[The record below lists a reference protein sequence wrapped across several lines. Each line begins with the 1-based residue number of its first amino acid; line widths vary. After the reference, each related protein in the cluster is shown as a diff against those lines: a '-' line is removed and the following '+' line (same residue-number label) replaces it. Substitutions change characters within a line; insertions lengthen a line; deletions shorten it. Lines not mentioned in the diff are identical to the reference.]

1 MNCIN
6 STTINQRYLNEIENF
21 RLFDDDFMSKVFG
34 FRPEE
39 TEFLLQKILK
49 KDDLKVIE
57 SIPEYSIKNL
67 QGKSIRLDIKA
78 IDSENRLYDIEI
90 QRANEGSV
98 PQRAR
103 YYSGLIDSNIMDKG
117 DVPWGDLPE
126 CFVIFITEKDT
137 LKGNKPIYHVERMII
152 ETDEL
157 FNDKEHIV
165 YVNGA
170 YESNDDLGKLM
181 HDFKCKNPDDMYYE
195 ILKNRTK
202 YFKETMEGKR
212 DMCEAMERL
221 KNEGRAEG
229 IVEGRIEGINEG
241 IVQGKEAMVYNLLD
255 LLDDETLS
263 QASGLPIEKVKKI
276 RKARKKKFM

>member
-6 STTINQRYLNEIENF
+6 STTINQRYLNEIKNF

-157 FNDKEHIV
+157 FNDREHIV

-202 YFKETMEGKR
+202 YFKETVEGKR

-221 KNEGRAEG
+221 R
-229 IVEGRIEGINEG
+229 NEG

>member
-1 MNCIN
+1 
-6 STTINQRYLNEIENF
+6 
-21 RLFDDDFMSKVFG
+21 
-34 FRPEE
+34 
-39 TEFLLQKILK
+39 
-49 KDDLKVIE
+49 
-57 SIPEYSIKNL
+57 
-67 QGKSIRLDIKA
+67 
-78 IDSENRLYDIEI
+78 
-90 QRANEGSV
+90 
-98 PQRAR
+98 
-103 YYSGLIDSNIMDKG
+103 
-117 DVPWGDLPE
+117 
-126 CFVIFITEKDT
+126 
-137 LKGNKPIYHVERMII
+137 MII

-181 HDFKCKNPDDMYYE
+181 HNFKCKNPDDMYYE

-263 QASGLPIEKVKKI
+263 QASGLPIENVKKI

>member
-117 DVPWGDLPE
+117 DVP
-126 CFVIFITEKDT
+126 
-137 LKGNKPIYHVERMII
+137 
-152 ETDEL
+152 
-157 FNDKEHIV
+157 
-165 YVNGA
+165 
-170 YESNDDLGKLM
+170 
-181 HDFKCKNPDDMYYE
+181 
-195 ILKNRTK
+195 
-202 YFKETMEGKR
+202 
-212 DMCEAMERL
+212 
-221 KNEGRAEG
+221 
-229 IVEGRIEGINEG
+229 
-241 IVQGKEAMVYNLLD
+241 
-255 LLDDETLS
+255 
-263 QASGLPIEKVKKI
+263 
-276 RKARKKKFM
+276 

>member
-202 YFKETMEGKR
+202 YFKETVEGKR

-221 KNEGRAEG
+221 R
-229 IVEGRIEGINEG
+229 NEG